1 MNVDDVMP
9 DPEKLEFEPVPLEEL
24 LRLWPQARYELLAY
38 ARWLGRHNAE
48 ITASQIRLAVQL
60 ADTGFEVKG

>member
-9 DPEKLEFEPVPLEEL
+9 DPEKLEFEQVPPAEL

-38 ARWLGRHNAE
+38 ARWLGRHNGE
-48 ITASQIRLAVQL
+48 ITAAQIRLAVQL
-60 ADTGFEVKG
+60 ADTGFEVRG